1 MSMWQECDQYTC
13 EPPQHCHRC
22 NATRKQFLSRGVFST
37 KSVNTRRV
45 QITEAAAGR
54 GSSLRGMTL
63 GGSVV
68 DWGGENGPTK
78 IPSHSPGPN
87 ASHYEHFR
95 ERCGAHLVYNAF
107 WNITNFCVH
116 QMIMRDPMHQVDLG
130 AIVHLLRA
138 ILRKFQECVET
149 ILQAPGL
156 AASKLQK
163 RFNLMLAVRN
173 GHDGQR
179 YA

>member
-1 MSMWQECDQYTC
+1 
-13 EPPQHCHRC
+13 
-22 NATRKQFLSRGVFST
+22 
-37 KSVNTRRV
+37 
-45 QITEAAAGR
+45 
-54 GSSLRGMTL
+54 
-63 GGSVV
+63 
-68 DWGGENGPTK
+68 
-78 IPSHSPGPN
+78 
-87 ASHYEHFR
+87 
-95 ERCGAHLVYNAF
+95 
-107 WNITNFCVH
+107 
-116 QMIMRDPMHQVDLG
+116 MIMRDPMHQVDLG
-130 AIVHLLRA
+130 AIVHLLKA